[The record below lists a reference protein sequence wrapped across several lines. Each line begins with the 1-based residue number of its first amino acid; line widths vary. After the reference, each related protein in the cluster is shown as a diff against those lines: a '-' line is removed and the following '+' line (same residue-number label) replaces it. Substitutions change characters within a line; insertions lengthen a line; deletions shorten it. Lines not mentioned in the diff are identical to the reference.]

1 MGIRHAAILLV
12 SSVWLER
19 VRFCAAVTVFYHR
32 GSWSEANT
40 KEEDR
45 AKAPAVKWS
54 QSPDITN
61 DLISSIY
68 CLVHLELGFCCP

>member
-1 MGIRHAAILLV
+1 MGIRHTATFFV
-12 SSVWLER
+12 WSVWLKR
-19 VRFCAAVTVFYHR
+19 VGFGAAVTIFYHR
-32 GSWSEANT
+32 GSWKEANT
-40 KEEDR
+40 KEDI

-68 CLVHLELGFCCP
+68 CLIHLELGFCCP